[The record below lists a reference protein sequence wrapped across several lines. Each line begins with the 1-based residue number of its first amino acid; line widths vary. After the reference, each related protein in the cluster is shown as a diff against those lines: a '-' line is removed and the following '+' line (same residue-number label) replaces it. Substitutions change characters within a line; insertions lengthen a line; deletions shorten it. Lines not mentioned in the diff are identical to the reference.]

1 MQYKEYLLIY
11 LRTRM
16 DMRSQMGISMLQVKK
31 HGTVTFQVRHLVR
44 HEHHGHHGYHVHH
57 VHVKC
62 VYTIHTVFYI

>member
-1 MQYKEYLLIY
+1 
-11 LRTRM
+11 
-16 DMRSQMGISMLQVKK
+16 MRSQMGISVLQVKK
-31 HGTVTFQVRHLVR
+31 HGTVTSQVRHLVR